1 MPDATGSTA
10 TAADFDLGRA
20 ALLEITSAETV
31 GENAGSVDEGEGV
44 VSVHFETTLDGYP
57 GWHWT
62 VSIARVDGEPPSV
75 LETELLPG
83 EGALLAPDWVPWVDR
98 LADYRAA
105 QDAAGVD
112 GGESEEEPDVE
123 DDDEDDDELD
133 NGLLHGGDL
142 DGVDI
147 DDALEPDDSDDDSND
162 SDDDSDD
169 DDSDDDSDDD
179 DSDDSDDDS
188 DDDER

>member
-1 MPDATGSTA
+1 MPESAEATT
-10 TAADFDLGRA
+10 ADFDLGRA
-20 ALLEITSAETV
+20 ALLEITTADTV
-31 GENAGSVDEGEGV
+31 GANAGSISEGEGV
-44 VSVHFETTLDGYP
+44 ISVYFETNLSGYP

-62 VSIARVDGEPPSV
+62 VSIASINGEAPSV
-75 LETELLPG
+75 LETELLPS
-83 EGALLAPDWVPWVDR
+83 EGALLAPEWVPWVDR

-112 GGESEEEPDVE
+112 GGEAEDEPDVD
-123 DDDEDDDELD
+123 DDDEDEFD

-147 DDALEPDDSDDDSND
+147 DSALED

-169 DDSDDDSDDD
+169 DDESLEDDESDDDESDDD
-179 DSDDSDDDS
+179 D
-188 DDDER
+188 DEDR